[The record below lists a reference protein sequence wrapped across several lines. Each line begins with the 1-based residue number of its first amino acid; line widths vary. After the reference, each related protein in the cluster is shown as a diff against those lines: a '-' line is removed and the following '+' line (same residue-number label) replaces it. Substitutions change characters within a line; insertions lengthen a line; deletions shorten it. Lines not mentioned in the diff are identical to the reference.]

1 MQAGD
6 KVKMNGEAK
15 RYTVMAA
22 DERFAIMVKP
32 FSARKTYLYTI
43 TDLERKVRGRC
54 DLIFG
59 PPAALDTPEG
69 AAEAMT
75 MLQSGEMG
83 VSHRRCVP
91 LTAEE
96 IQQLQS

>member
-1 MQAGD
+1 MQPGT
-6 KVKMNGEAK
+6 KIKMTGEQR
-15 RYTVMAA
+15 RYTVAAA
-22 DERFAIMVKP
+22 DARFAILVKP

-69 AAEAMT
+69 AAEAMA
-75 MLQSGEMG
+75 MLQAGEMG

-96 IQQLQS
+96 IEQLQS